1 MENSI
6 DSISIIKEENTNQNN
21 YNFNSNIRLMKED
34 ELNFEKSLEISK
46 IENKEEQIKQK
57 NGNEDNNNINMNDI
71 SDYSFITDNEIINNK
86 KKTNKNKI
94 TKEEL
99 NNIPLPIF
107 SCIYCCNEKISFN
120 HLSNEIISNKYLFQ
134 TSIYDLKQLDILIT
148 GKRSQKEEENKLI
161 NIVINNFE
169 NLKAFYNKKE
179 SRYIFGTNKYGI
191 TCKKNEAIIK
201 KRFRMKLE
209 EQLNKKKKEFYF
221 KEIKGM
227 YKITKNSLN
236 NKCLFNSNSIINN
249 YSSLAGLIPAG
260 ETMQNI
266 IEKKN
271 NSINSSRIS
280 NLNMQGN
287 NPLPWKK
294 NEIGLIG
301 KDNNKHY
308 VENIIEKIDK
318 NGESD
323 ILDFLGENDLKRK
336 INRKD
341 IEWEETYYDINK
353 PKIDDDIINT
363 SIDMEENFLN
373 YSNNN
378 KINKNRNNMNI
389 IIEKQKNI
397 NNNSKHISINSE
409 NKSHLKLSIFNN
421 SKSLASTNTSSNI
434 IQKNKEN
441 RSLSIFLNKNFNIGN
456 NSSPRNNNI
465 IIKNIR
471 NNRKLLKERELNSPS
486 ISKKRIIDFDTKSY
500 KKIFGIGNVL
510 LDSKNIHKK
519 ILFNHTVNI
528 KKDIKEYKNIYNKHI
543 DINIKDDTKNI
554 FFMNNINHNKINI
567 NKENI
572 NNKSY
577 NKLIYNNNNDNDKN
591 INIENNITFF
601 DKMIKRFKSN
611 KDSNKKRSIFNP
623 IFKFNK
629 NNEKPQMKSPPINNI
644 KYSLILPQN
653 KDKKLNLLN
662 FNKNSIIIKSL
673 ENDYINNF
681 VSTNMCKK
689 ENNLL
694 ERKMIT
700 ENNYKENNINQ
711 NRNFNYLKN
720 GIRIIS

>member
-1 MENSI
+1 MNFKN
-6 DSISIIKEENTNQNN
+6 ISIIKEENTNQNN

-57 NGNEDNNNINMNDI
+57 NGNEENNNININDI

-209 EQLNKKKKEFYF
+209 EQLNKKKKDFYF

-471 NNRKLLKERELNSPS
+471 NNRKLLKERELSPS
-486 ISKKRIIDFDTKSY
+486 ISKKGIIDFDTKSY

-591 INIENNITFF
+591 INIENNTTFF

>member
-34 ELNFEKSLEISK
+34 ELNLEKSLEISK

-209 EQLNKKKKEFYF
+209 EQLNKKKKDFYF

-280 NLNMQGN
+280 NLNIQGN

-353 PKIDDDIINT
+353 PIIDDDIINT

-471 NNRKLLKERELNSPS
+471 NNRKLLKERELSPS
-486 ISKKRIIDFDTKSY
+486 ISKKGIIDFDTKSY

-577 NKLIYNNNNDNDKN
+577 NKLIYNNNDNDKN
-591 INIENNITFF
+591 INTENNITFF

-689 ENNLL
+689 ENNLF

>member
-1 MENSI
+1 MNFKN
-6 DSISIIKEENTNQNN
+6 ISIIKEENTNQNN

-57 NGNEDNNNINMNDI
+57 NGNEDNINININDI

-209 EQLNKKKKEFYF
+209 EQLNKKKKDFYF

-280 NLNMQGN
+280 NLNIQGN

-353 PKIDDDIINT
+353 PIIDDDIINT

-471 NNRKLLKERELNSPS
+471 NNRKLLKERELSPS

-591 INIENNITFF
+591 INTENNITFF

>member
-209 EQLNKKKKEFYF
+209 EQLNKKKKDFYF

-280 NLNMQGN
+280 NLNIQGN

-353 PKIDDDIINT
+353 PIIDDDIINT

-471 NNRKLLKERELNSPS
+471 NNRKLLKERELSPS
-486 ISKKRIIDFDTKSY
+486 ISKKGIIDFDTKSY

-577 NKLIYNNNNDNDKN
+577 NKLIYNNNDNDKN
-591 INIENNITFF
+591 INTENNITFF

-689 ENNLL
+689 EN
-694 ERKMIT
+694 III
-700 ENNYKENNINQ
+700 IN
-711 NRNFNYLKN
+711 
-720 GIRIIS
+720 

>member
-1 MENSI
+1 MNFKN
-6 DSISIIKEENTNQNN
+6 ISIIKEENTNQNN

-209 EQLNKKKKEFYF
+209 EQLNKKKKDFYF

-471 NNRKLLKERELNSPS
+471 NNRKLLKERELSPS

-577 NKLIYNNNNDNDKN
+577 NKLIYNNNDNDKN

>member
-57 NGNEDNNNINMNDI
+57 NGNEENNNINMNDI

-209 EQLNKKKKEFYF
+209 EQLNKKKKDFYF

-353 PKIDDDIINT
+353 PLIDDDIINT

-471 NNRKLLKERELNSPS
+471 NNRKLLKERELSPS
-486 ISKKRIIDFDTKSY
+486 ISKKGIIDFDTKSY

-577 NKLIYNNNNDNDKN
+577 NKLIYNNNDNDKN
-591 INIENNITFF
+591 INTENNITFF

-644 KYSLILPQN
+644 KYSLILTQN
-653 KDKKLNLLN
+653 NVT
-662 FNKNSIIIKSL
+662 L
-673 ENDYINNF
+673 EA
-681 VSTNMCKK
+681 
-689 ENNLL
+689 ENQLASP
-694 ERKMIT
+694 E
-700 ENNYKENNINQ
+700 
-711 NRNFNYLKN
+711 
-720 GIRIIS
+720 GGAA

>member
-1 MENSI
+1 MNFKN
-6 DSISIIKEENTNQNN
+6 ISIIKEENTNQNN

-57 NGNEDNNNINMNDI
+57 NGNEENINININDI

-209 EQLNKKKKEFYF
+209 EQLNKKKKDFYF

-353 PKIDDDIINT
+353 PIIDDDIINT

-471 NNRKLLKERELNSPS
+471 NNRKLLKERELSPS
-486 ISKKRIIDFDTKSY
+486 ISKKGIIDFDTKSY

-577 NKLIYNNNNDNDKN
+577 NKLIYNNNDNDKN
-591 INIENNITFF
+591 INTENNITFF

>member
-209 EQLNKKKKEFYF
+209 EQLNKKKKDFYF

-280 NLNMQGN
+280 NLNIQGN

-353 PKIDDDIINT
+353 PIIDDDIINT

-471 NNRKLLKERELNSPS
+471 NNRKLLKERELSPS
-486 ISKKRIIDFDTKSY
+486 ISKKGIIDFDTKSY

>member
-209 EQLNKKKKEFYF
+209 EQLNKKKKDFYF

-280 NLNMQGN
+280 NLNIQGN

-353 PKIDDDIINT
+353 PIIDDDIINT
-363 SIDMEENFLN
+363 SIDKEENILN

-471 NNRKLLKERELNSPS
+471 NNRKLLKERELSPS

-591 INIENNITFF
+591 INTENNITFF

>member
-209 EQLNKKKKEFYF
+209 EQLNKKKKDFYF

-280 NLNMQGN
+280 NLNIQGN

-456 NSSPRNNNI
+456 NSSPKNNNI

-471 NNRKLLKERELNSPS
+471 NNRKLLKERELSPS
-486 ISKKRIIDFDTKSY
+486 ISKKGIIDFDTKSY

-577 NKLIYNNNNDNDKN
+577 NKLIYNNNDNDKN
-591 INIENNITFF
+591 INTENNTTFF

-689 ENNLL
+689 ENNLF

-700 ENNYKENNINQ
+700 ENNYNENNINQ

>member
-57 NGNEDNNNINMNDI
+57 NGNEENNNINMNDI

-209 EQLNKKKKEFYF
+209 EQLNKKKKDFYF

-280 NLNMQGN
+280 NLNIQGN

-353 PKIDDDIINT
+353 PIIDDDIINT

-471 NNRKLLKERELNSPS
+471 NNRKLLKERELSPS
-486 ISKKRIIDFDTKSY
+486 ISKKGIIDFDTKSY

-577 NKLIYNNNNDNDKN
+577 NKLIYNNNDNDKN
-591 INIENNITFF
+591 INIENNTTFF

>member
-1 MENSI
+1 MNFKN
-6 DSISIIKEENTNQNN
+6 ISIIKEENTNQNN

-209 EQLNKKKKEFYF
+209 EQLNKKKKDFYF

-280 NLNMQGN
+280 NLNIQGN

-353 PKIDDDIINT
+353 PIIDDDIINT

-471 NNRKLLKERELNSPS
+471 NNRKLLKERELSPS
-486 ISKKRIIDFDTKSY
+486 ISKKGIIDFDTKSY

>member
-209 EQLNKKKKEFYF
+209 EQLNKKKKDFYF

-353 PKIDDDIINT
+353 PIIDDDIINT

-471 NNRKLLKERELNSPS
+471 NNRKLLKERELSPS

-577 NKLIYNNNNDNDKN
+577 NKLIYNNNDNDKN
-591 INIENNITFF
+591 INTENNITFF